1 MKVMVSSGD
10 KHVQVWVKGS
20 GAKELRRAQK
30 TAEKLLEKAAA
41 PAKPKNPI
49 GFKAPEDAA

>member
-1 MKVMVSSGD
+1 MVSSGD

-20 GAKELRRAQK
+20 GAKELRRAQR

-49 GFKAPEDAA
+49 GFEAPKDAE

>member
-30 TAEKLLEKAAA
+30 TAEKLLAKAAA
-41 PAKPKNPI
+41 PVKEKNPI
-49 GFKAPEDAA
+49 GFAAPKDVE